1 MTDGERRQ
9 PLQPLASDEV
19 RVPIASVQAAQPGE
33 EEEEDAASGSKSLQ
47 GSVASGVSS
56 AQERELERERAPE
69 PEPEPEPEP
78 ATEPEP
84 EQEPEPELGA
94 ADEEQ
99 VPYPALAATVFFC
112 LKQTSRPRS
121 WCLRLVCN
129 PYPSL
134 LVLMPSLGSYFI
146 RRGAQGWGC

>member
-1 MTDGERRQ
+1 MTDGERKQ

-47 GSVASGVSS
+47 GSVASGASS
-56 AQERELERERAPE
+56 AREREQERECAPE
-69 PEPEPEPEP
+69 PEPEPESKP
-78 ATEPEP
+78 APEPEP

-134 LVLMPSLGSYFI
+134 LVHMPPWGRYFI
-146 RRGAQGWGC
+146 KRGTQVSGC

>member
-47 GSVASGVSS
+47 GS
-56 AQERELERERAPE
+56 
-69 PEPEPEPEP
+69 P
-78 ATEPEP
+78 ATEP

-129 PYPSL
+129 PYPFL
-134 LVLMPSLGSYFI
+134 LGRAGFGRCLGT
-146 RRGAQGWGC
+146 GAVVCFLYVS

>member
-47 GSVASGVSS
+47 GSVASGASS
-56 AQERELERERAPE
+56 ARERELERERAPE
-69 PEPEPEPEP
+69 PEPEP
-78 ATEPEP
+78 ATEP

-134 LVLMPSLGSYFI
+134 LVLMPPLGRYFI
-146 RRGAQGWGC
+146 KRSAQGSGC